1 MFRASL
7 QHMNVSTVPSSA
19 FSASSWGL
27 FSPTLLPLIALG
39 TIPLVLL
46 ALAVFLP
53 ARGELSRFLTR
64 LAGISLL
71 FHLVRGRSGLAFRLD
86 GAESDLLPLRQSDA
100 LYPRLFHIGG
110 TFLLAIARLGL
121 ADRTLLTTR
130 VEREFPLLLLL
141 LHFGAVASL
150 RLTPLRDLLLSL
162 ERVTLAAYV
171 LTAVERRNRFSTYAG
186 VQYFLLGSVP
196 SASLLL
202 SFALFYRHSGALT
215 LPDLDLLIGMGPSI
229 ADRADTRAALLLTS
243 TIFEDGS
250 VVNAAGADNWWE
262 KVALTSQSEEG
273 SVISL
278 LPTLLAATHPLTAGT
293 VRALLLLLLNLLF
306 KLTAAPFQF
315 WAPSVY
321 GKTPLPSVT
330 VLATSSKVRVLAL
343 LLKLLPTLLAPFPA
357 LTGPLLLAAGIGSVT
372 AGRVGALSE
381 PLLKRFLVFSSRG
394 HVGFRLV
401 GVSLG
406 TAAGSTAAV
415 HYAAV
420 YALSALLGWFL
431 LLAMGRHRTHLLHL
445 TRLARTE
452 PILAF
457 RRALLAF
464 SIAGLPPLG
473 GFFVKLD
480 VLSSLVDS
488 GNRALTYVL
497 FVLTVISFFYYLR
510 LVKIRFFDQSAGEH
524 GPDLHPMVNVDR
536 PRDEVRLGLRIAIS
550 IRLVLYL
557 LLVHPPILAIGGER
571 LGALR

>member
-1 MFRASL
+1 
-7 QHMNVSTVPSSA
+7 
-19 FSASSWGL
+19 
-27 FSPTLLPLIALG
+27 
-39 TIPLVLL
+39 
-46 ALAVFLP
+46 
-53 ARGELSRFLTR
+53 
-64 LAGISLL
+64 
-71 FHLVRGRSGLAFRLD
+71 
-86 GAESDLLPLRQSDA
+86 
-100 LYPRLFHIGG
+100 
-110 TFLLAIARLGL
+110 
-121 ADRTLLTTR
+121 
-130 VEREFPLLLLL
+130 
-141 LHFGAVASL
+141 
-150 RLTPLRDLLLSL
+150 
-162 ERVTLAAYV
+162 
-171 LTAVERRNRFSTYAG
+171 
-186 VQYFLLGSVP
+186 
-196 SASLLL
+196 
-202 SFALFYRHSGALT
+202 
-215 LPDLDLLIGMGPSI
+215 MGPSI
-229 ADRADTRAALLLTS
+229 SDRADTRAALLLTS

-250 VVNAAGADNWWE
+250 VANAAGADNWWE
-262 KVALTSQSEEG
+262 KVALASQSEEG